1 MIEASLTLNLAKCK
15 FARAVITYLG
25 KLVGQG
31 QVRPVEAKVSAI
43 IEFPSPTK
51 KRELRHFLG
60 MAGYYRGF
68 CKNVASVVSPL
79 TDLLS
84 SERRF
89 VWNPECESGFQA
101 AKDLLCNAPV
111 LSAPNFTRPFQLQVD
126 ASAQGAGAVLLQQ
139 DSFVIEH
146 PICYFL

>member
-1 MIEASLTLNLAKCK
+1 MSYAVFLEWLGTTEGFAKI
-15 FARAVITYLG
+15 F
-25 KLVGQG
+25 
-31 QVRPVEAKVSAI
+31 
-43 IEFPSPTK
+43 
-51 KRELRHFLG
+51 
-60 MAGYYRGF
+60 
-68 CKNVASVVSPL
+68 ASVVSPL

-126 ASAQGAGAVLLQQ
+126 ASAHGAGAVLLQQ
-139 DSFVIEH
+139 DRFVIEH